1 MLKTKKQVK
10 NGEWFRD
17 QIRAFLIRN
26 GATEQL
32 NKAYEFV
39 IITKMGTLQVSVY
52 PDWIACRFD
61 DVERAVAVIGRHGM
75 NPCSGK
81 WNHLFDQ
88 SYFQSKEMASRAV
101 ATFEADLT
109 RYLPDPP
116 LPGEGTVP

>member
-39 IITKMGTLQVSVY
+39 IITKMGTLQVSGNHHAVLVLRRDAKSLRSGRLI
-52 PDWIACRFD
+52 PDWQAPVR
-61 DVERAVAVIGRHGM
+61 
-75 NPCSGK
+75 
-81 WNHLFDQ
+81 NHHSLRSLAQHRCDRQ
-88 SYFQSKEMASRAV
+88 PEGCWPSTM
-101 ATFEADLT
+101 
-109 RYLPDPP
+109 
-116 LPGEGTVP
+116 PGH

>member
-39 IITKMGTLQVSVY
+39 IITKMGTLQVSGNHH
-52 PDWIACRFD
+52 
-61 DVERAVAVIGRHGM
+61 AVLVLRRDAKSHVAFIDQGLG
-75 NPCSGK
+75 
-81 WNHLFDQ
+81 LFFGQ
-88 SYFQSKEMASRAV
+88 A
-101 ATFEADLT
+101 
-109 RYLPDPP
+109 
-116 LPGEGTVP
+116 G